1 VVLAG
6 SAIFIASVA
15 LLNDYVNN
23 GTGWKSLREATHN
36 DPASPL
42 VPHDLW
48 ISIALAGLAFVLAA
62 LSVRT
67 YRRPLMIG
75 AVVASLGL
83 IGYTL
88 HIPFTGTLPG
98 FGPYGLGYWLS
109 LAAAGAMAL
118 GAGAAAAARSTS

>member
-1 VVLAG
+1 VLAA
-6 SAIFIASVA
+6 SALFIASVA

-23 GTGWKSLREATHN
+23 GTGWKSLPDATHN

-42 VPHDLW
+42 VPHDFW
-48 ISIALAGLAFVLAA
+48 IPIALAGLVFVITA
-62 LSVRT
+62 LSVRP

-88 HIPFTGTLPG
+88 YIPFIGRLPG
-98 FGPYGLGYWLS
+98 FGPYGPGYWVS
-109 LAAAGAMAL
+109 LAAAGAMVL
-118 GAGAAAAARSTS
+118 GAAAAAAGGSSP